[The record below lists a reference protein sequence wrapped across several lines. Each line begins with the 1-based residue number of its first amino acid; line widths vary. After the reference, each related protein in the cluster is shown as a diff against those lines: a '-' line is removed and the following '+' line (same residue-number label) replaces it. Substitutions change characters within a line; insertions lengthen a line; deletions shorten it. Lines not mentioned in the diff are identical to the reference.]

1 MKQFT
6 VICRKEDYDEVA
18 QILEGWGYRKWA
30 DAPPFSLSSK
40 RDCVLVDWDG
50 EFYPYHLEHLPNT
63 EEPRYTLDQLRTMEN
78 PNT

>member
-18 QILEGWGYRKWA
+18 QILEGWGYRLFGEEWL
-30 DAPPFSLSSK
+30 DDE
-40 RDCVLVDWDG
+40 DCVVATSNGTYMTFESKYRSVQISL
-50 EFYPYHLEHLPNT
+50 
-63 EEPRYTLDQLRTMEN
+63 RYTLEELRAMEN

>member
-18 QILEGWGYRKWA
+18 QILEGWGYERYGEVWESHENCVTTNANGLYMTFINRKI
-30 DAPPFSLSSK
+30 AP
-40 RDCVLVDWDG
+40 
-50 EFYPYHLEHLPNT
+50 T
-63 EEPRYTLDQLRTMEN
+63 EPRYTLAELREMSN